1 MQGGVF
7 MEHRYQPKRAKK
19 ITHGTATPQQQWA
32 TNLIQAFVWGA
43 GTALLLLAGGAALFA
58 SFPVPI
64 LLVRPAACL
73 IAGAGAAVSGMVL
86 AAKTGRFRLLC
97 GLGCGAFYCLC
108 LIVASAV
115 TGELIW
121 SQTSIALLGVL
132 LCSGTLGGTI
142 AALRPSQRNR

>member
-19 ITHGTATPQQQWA
+19 SAHGASTPQQQWVA
-32 TNLIQAFVWGA
+32 NLVQAFAWGA
-43 GTALLLLAGGAALFA
+43 GVAVLLLAVGAALFA
-58 SFPVPI
+58 SFPVPV

-73 IAGAGAAVSGMVL
+73 IAGAGAAISGMVL
-86 AAKTGRFRLLC
+86 AGKTGQFRLLC
-97 GLGCGAFYCLC
+97 GLGCGIFYCLC
-108 LIVASAV
+108 LIVASAA

-121 SQTSIALLGVL
+121 SQTNIALLGVL

-142 AALRPSQRNR
+142 AALRPARCSR